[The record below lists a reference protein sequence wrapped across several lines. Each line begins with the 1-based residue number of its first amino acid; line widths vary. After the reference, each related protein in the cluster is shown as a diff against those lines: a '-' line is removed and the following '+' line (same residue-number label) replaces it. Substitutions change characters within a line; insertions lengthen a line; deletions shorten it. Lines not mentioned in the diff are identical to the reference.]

1 MPEFCYATLKILISS
16 EEIEETLKKILTSG
30 RVYTQMSLERRALV
44 FTSESFYKIERAYQV
59 FAWFSE
65 AFSSEF
71 EKYHEKNITI
81 NELRNKLEMESV
93 RKEIEDALKLL
104 YEETDREWTFS

>member
-59 FAWFSE
+59 FAWFS
-65 AFSSEF
+65 
-71 EKYHEKNITI
+71 
-81 NELRNKLEMESV
+81 
-93 RKEIEDALKLL
+93 
-104 YEETDREWTFS
+104 

>member
-1 MPEFCYATLKILISS
+1 MPEFYYATLKILISS
-16 EEIEETLKKILTSG
+16 EEIEEILIEILTSG
-30 RVYTQMSLERRALV
+30 RVYTQMSLERRATV

-81 NELRNKLEMESV
+81 NELRNN
-93 RKEIEDALKLL
+93 
-104 YEETDREWTFS
+104 